1 MVFNFLFWADE
12 HDWTCSGMMGRHAL
26 PQAMLTYAK
35 ITVARNAEIIS
46 SFLLSAGGQELQIGI
61 SQFASYR
68 GSDIKVQIGGS
79 WAQIQAQTDHGV
91 NVTLPALA
99 AGWYNVSVTI
109 NGIAVASTRCV
120 NACTFLKI

>member
-1 MVFNFLFWADE
+1 
-12 HDWTCSGMMGRHAL
+12 MMGLHPL
-26 PQAMLTYAK
+26 PWVMVTHAK
-35 ITVARNAEIIS
+35 ITVARNTEIVS
-46 SFLLSAGGQELQIGI
+46 SILLSAGGQELQIGI

-99 AGWYNVSVTI
+99 AGWYNVSVII
-109 NGIAVASTRCV
+109 NDIAVASNRCV
-120 NACTFLKI
+120 NACTFLKL